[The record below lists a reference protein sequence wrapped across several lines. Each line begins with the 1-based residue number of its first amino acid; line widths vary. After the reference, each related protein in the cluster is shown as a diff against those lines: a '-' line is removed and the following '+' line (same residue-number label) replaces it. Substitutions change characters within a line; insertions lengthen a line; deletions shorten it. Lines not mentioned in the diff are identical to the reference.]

1 MSDIVITGISGRF
14 PQSDNVEEFKEH
26 LLNKVYLVG
35 DPENRVKFKFARQA
49 QDYGLMRNL
58 DKFDYQA
65 FRVPS
70 FIAKCC
76 DPQGR
81 ILAEHVYEAIYDA
94 GVSPKSLMGTKT
106 GVYVGCFNYDSL
118 EHWMFNKDTGLGMT
132 SIGNTAYA
140 LSNRISYLLG
150 VHGPSFTVDTAC
162 SSSMYALNLA
172 FKDMASGECD
182 SAIVAGSNLIL
193 NPFITKDF
201 SKYTRFSF

>member
-1 MSDIVITGISGRF
+1 MSDIVISGIAGRF
-14 PQSDNVEEFKEH
+14 PQSGNLNEFKEN
-26 LLNKVYLVG
+26 LFSKVYLVG
-35 DPENRVKFKFARQA
+35 DKENRVKFKFARQPHA
-49 QDYGLMRNL
+49 YGLMKNV

-65 FRVPS
+65 FRVPA

-94 GVSPKSLMGTKT
+94 GVSPKSLIGSNT

-118 EHWMFNKDTGLGMT
+118 EHWMFNKDTSLGMT

-150 VHGPSFTVDTAC
+150 THGPSFTGRTYK
-162 SSSMYALNLA
+162 SEPERIYI
-172 FKDMASGECD
+172 FD
-182 SAIVAGSNLIL
+182 SHLVFVFVS
-193 NPFITKDF
+193 
-201 SKYTRFSF
+201 